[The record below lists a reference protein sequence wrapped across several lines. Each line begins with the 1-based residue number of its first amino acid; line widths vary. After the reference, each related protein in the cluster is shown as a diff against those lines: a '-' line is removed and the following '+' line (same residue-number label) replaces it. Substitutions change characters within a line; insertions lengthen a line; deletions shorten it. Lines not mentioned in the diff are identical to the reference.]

1 MNSLYLDLAAEIHFS
16 VKKKILYF
24 LETNKNETIILRSL
38 REFIEQE
45 IIKEVD
51 NSYKM
56 NSNLSSK
63 KQYNYGLAF
72 PIGLSVDDVVAHY
85 TPVCLPKYIENR
97 VPKKFNENSPINL
110 FSLIKIDYGINI
122 EGNIIDSAF
131 TVNLNNSDLSSV
143 LIKASKEIT
152 KNVCKSMGIDQ
163 RLNHLADLANEII
176 NSYENPIDGKPLKLV
191 ENVYSHNILP
201 SQIHGGKFIRP
212 DYKNYNDDWKIEDGE
227 QYAIEFY
234 PTSGSGKALL
244 TSVTQLYSHYKIRD
258 TSKKIPIFE
267 ASLMNKISNVIN
279 NNLYTL
285 PFCPNFIDLHSPPTN
300 HNKIIKT
307 LQQLHSL
314 NYLDSYPPIIE
325 YDPKALV
332 SQTEATVVIKEN
344 EKVNILCGI

>member
-1 MNSLYLDLAAEIHFS
+1 MNSYYLNLAAEIHFS

-24 LETNKNETIILRSL
+24 LETTKNETISLKNLRD
-38 REFIEQE
+38 FIQKE

-51 NSYKM
+51 NLYKITPDLIGK
-56 NSNLSSK
+56 NKYNL
-63 KQYNYGLAF
+63 GLAF

-85 TPVCLPKYIENR
+85 TPVCLPKTIEHR
-97 VPKKFNENSPINL
+97 VHKKFNENSTINL

-131 TVNLNNSDLSSV
+131 TVNLNNSDLSSI
-143 LIKASKEIT
+143 LIKASREIT
-152 KNVCKSMGIDQ
+152 LNVCKSMGIDQ

-176 NSYENPIDGKPLKLV
+176 NSYENPITNKPLKLV
-191 ENVYSHNILP
+191 DNVYSHNILP

-212 DYKNYNDDWKIEDGE
+212 DYKNYSDDWKIEDGE

-234 PTSGSGKALL
+234 PTSGSGTALL

-267 ASLMNKISNVIN
+267 ASIMNKIGNVIN
-279 NNLYTL
+279 NNLNTL
-285 PFCPNFIDLHSPPTN
+285 PFCPNFIDLYSTSNN
-300 HNKIIKT
+300 HTKTIKT

-332 SQTEATVVIKEN
+332 SQTEATVLIKEN
-344 EKVNILCGI
+344 EKVNIVCGV